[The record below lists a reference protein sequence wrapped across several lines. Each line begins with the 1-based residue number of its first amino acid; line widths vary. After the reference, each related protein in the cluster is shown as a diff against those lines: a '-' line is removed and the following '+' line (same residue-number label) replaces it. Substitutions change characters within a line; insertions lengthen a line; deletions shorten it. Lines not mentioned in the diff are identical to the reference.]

1 MTNLP
6 TTERSNEAIRPL
18 DELST
23 PEILR
28 LMNAEDG
35 RVAQAVAHELPAVV
49 RAVEEVTARLRGG
62 GRLILVGAG
71 TSGRLALMQAAEA
84 PPTFGIPLT
93 MVIGVMAGGPDAL
106 IRSKEGAEDDAVA
119 GAAEMR
125 RVDVKSDDSLVGI
138 SASGRT
144 PFVLGALQ
152 EARVRSALTIGLC
165 CDDPSA
171 VSAAVDIAIHPLVGP
186 EVLAG
191 STRLKAGTA
200 QKLVLDMLTTAVMVR
215 LGLVH
220 SNLMV
225 GVQGTNAKLRGRA
238 RRIAAEVSG
247 RSDEQVEAAL
257 VEADWSARVAIV
269 MLARRVDAAQAR
281 RLLDARP
288 LAEILRGDPDE

>member
-35 RVAQAVAHELPAVV
+35 RVAQAVAHELPAVG

-106 IRSKEGAEDDAVA
+106 IRSKEGAEDDAVG

-125 RVDVKSDDSLVGI
+125 RLDVKSDDSLVGI

-220 SNLMV
+220 QNLMV

-288 LAEILRGDPDE
+288 LADILRGDPDE